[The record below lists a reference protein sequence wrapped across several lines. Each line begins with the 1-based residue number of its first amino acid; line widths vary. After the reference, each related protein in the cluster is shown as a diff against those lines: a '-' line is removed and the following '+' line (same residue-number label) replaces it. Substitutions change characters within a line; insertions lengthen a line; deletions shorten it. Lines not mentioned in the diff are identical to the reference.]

1 MTSRRTPAATSPDS
15 GGPPGSPL
23 RSIGADASGGAGL
36 RGGRRALGLDVGG
49 TKLLGVVADEGG
61 GILAERGLPT
71 LRDEGPEAVLGRCL
85 ELGRGLLDDVKDE
98 ARDDAEPVC
107 AVGVGFAGLV
117 DPAAGVV
124 RSSVILPGWDDV
136 PLAARLGVAL
146 GLPCALDNDATTAG
160 LGEFHSLG
168 APADL
173 DLVLL
178 TVGTGIG
185 GAIFSG
191 GRLQRGASGLAGE
204 VGHMVVDRD
213 GDLCECGQRGC
224 LHTVASGTA
233 LTRLAVERSRGRP
246 DSPLHALER
255 PSLRDVGDASRASDP
270 LARELVEQGA
280 RALGAGVANIA
291 QLLNP
296 GQVSVCGGV
305 LGLGDVYLAAL
316 RDEVRRRV
324 FPEVADALAVVP
336 ARHGDRSGAF
346 GAACLALEAYP
357 DAS

>member
-15 GGPPGSPL
+15 GGSPGSPL
-23 RSIGADASGGAGL
+23 RSKGVDASGGAGS
-36 RGGRRALGLDVGG
+36 RGGRRALGLDIGG
-49 TKLLGVVADEGG
+49 TKLLGVVADAGG

-71 LRDEGPEAVLGRCL
+71 LRDEGPEAVLGRCV
-85 ELGRGLLDDVKDE
+85 ELARGLLDE
-98 ARDDAEPVC
+98 AKAKAEPVC
-107 AVGVGFAGLV
+107 AVGVGYAGLV

-136 PLAARLGVAL
+136 PLAARLGDAL

-160 LGEFHSLG
+160 LGEFHALG

-185 GAIFSG
+185 GAIFTG

-233 LTRLAVERSRGRP
+233 LTRLAVERSRERA

-255 PSLRDVGDASRASDP
+255 PTLRDVGDACRASDP

-336 ARHGDRSGAF
+336 ARHGNRSGAF